1 MEIRQ
6 LFDLQSSTFSY
17 LVWDRESL
25 EAALIDPVQDQL
37 KRDTKL
43 VRQLGLRLKYTLE
56 THVHTDHITG
66 SGYLRQTFKSIVLV
80 HENSQAKCADVLIK
94 GGDFIPLGSNRIDVL
109 HTPGHTDS
117 SISYLVPG
125 AVFTGDA
132 LLIGGCG
139 RTDLQSGDPG
149 TLYDSIT
156 QQLFTL
162 PGDTVVYPGHDYQG
176 FTSSTIAEEKASN
189 PRLGNNK
196 SRDEFVS
203 IMSELH
209 SNPPLRM
216 HEAFPSNLRC
226 GTQGTETH

>member
-6 LFDLQSSTFSY
+6 LFDPQSSTFSY

-37 KRDTKL
+37 NRDTKL
-43 VRQLGLRLKYTLE
+43 VRQLGLHLKYTLE

-66 SGYLRQTFKSIVLV
+66 SGHLRQVFKSIVLV

-94 GGDFIPLGSNRIDVL
+94 GGDFIPLGSNRINVL
-109 HTPGHTDS
+109 HTPGHTNS

-196 SRDEFVS
+196 SRDEFIA
-203 IMSELH
+203 IMSGLH

-226 GTQGTETH
+226 GTQGIETH